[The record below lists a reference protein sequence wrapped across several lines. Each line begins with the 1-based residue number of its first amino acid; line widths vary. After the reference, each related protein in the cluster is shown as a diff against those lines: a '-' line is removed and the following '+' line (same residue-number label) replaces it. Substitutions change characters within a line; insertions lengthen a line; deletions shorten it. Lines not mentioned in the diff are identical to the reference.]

1 MLFLNEIPVSHG
13 FIMINMNGQ
22 QNQRIRLHES
32 VEILSFWLEHE
43 KAMFVVNEI
52 IADEN
57 LDKQRQYLLELP
69 ISGIHF
75 THYLWFLTE
84 SCLAMSK
91 NLRRKAKAIF
101 V

>member
-22 QNQRIRLHES
+22 QNQKIRLHES
-32 VEILSFWLEHE
+32 VEILSFWLELE
-43 KAMFVVNEI
+43 KAMFIVNEI
-52 IADEN
+52 IADQN
-57 LDKQRQYLLELP
+57 LEKQRQYLLELP
-69 ISGIHF
+69 VSELPI
-75 THYLWFLTE
+75 YLWFLTE
-84 SCLAMSK
+84 PCLAMSK

>member
-32 VEILSFWLEHE
+32 VEILSFWLELE

-52 IADEN
+52 IADQN
-57 LDKQRQYLLELP
+57 LEKQRQYLLELP
-69 ISGIHF
+69 ISELPI
-75 THYLWFLTE
+75 YLWFLTE
-84 SCLAMSK
+84 PCLAMSK

>member
-22 QNQRIRLHES
+22 QNQKIRLHES
-32 VEILSFWLEHE
+32 VEILSFWLELE

-52 IADEN
+52 IADQN
-57 LDKQRQYLLELP
+57 LEKQRQYLLELP
-69 ISGIHF
+69 ISELPI
-75 THYLWFLTE
+75 YLWFLTE
-84 SCLAMSK
+84 PCLAMSK

>member
-22 QNQRIRLHES
+22 QNQKIRLHES
-32 VEILSFWLEHE
+32 VEILSFWLELE

-52 IADEN
+52 IADQN
-57 LDKQRQYLLELP
+57 LEKQRQYLLELP
-69 ISGIHF
+69 ISELPI
-75 THYLWFLTE
+75 YLWCLTE
-84 SCLAMSK
+84 PCLAMSK

>member
-22 QNQRIRLHES
+22 QNQKIRLHES
-32 VEILSFWLEHE
+32 VEILSFWLELE
-43 KAMFVVNEI
+43 KAMFIVNEI
-52 IADEN
+52 IADQN
-57 LDKQRQYLLELP
+57 LEKQRQYLLELP
-69 ISGIHF
+69 VSELPI
-75 THYLWFLTE
+75 YLWFLTE
-84 SCLAMSK
+84 PYLAMSK